1 MLTENQIKIIDDLK
15 TEFTK
20 INKPLPT
27 SSGGIINRAAID
39 KKFEDTKIRKAE
51 IEAINAST
59 KRAIRELIDRD
70 LDKLNKDLIPMGMC
84 ATAKDTGGVHSHP
97 LYIGR
102 LDRPTSFYMD
112 YYSDAGYE
120 NLPDGS
126 GMYVHKS
133 FGFIKYY
140 NDWGSDTYKTI
151 DEVCKD
157 SHFIKRIEGIYS
169 QILKDKN

>member
-84 ATAKDTGGVHSHP
+84 ATAKGDNTHSQQVHFGILNGYS
-97 LYIGR
+97 
-102 LDRPTSFYMD
+102 SFYID
-112 YYSDAGYE
+112 YYSSSDYE
-120 NLPDGS
+120 KLADGS
-126 GMYVHKS
+126 GMNIHKS
-133 FGFIKYY
+133 FWFIKYY

-151 DEVCKD
+151 EDLCKD
-157 SHFIKRIEGIYS
+157 SLFIKRIEDIYLE
-169 QILKDKN
+169 ILKNK